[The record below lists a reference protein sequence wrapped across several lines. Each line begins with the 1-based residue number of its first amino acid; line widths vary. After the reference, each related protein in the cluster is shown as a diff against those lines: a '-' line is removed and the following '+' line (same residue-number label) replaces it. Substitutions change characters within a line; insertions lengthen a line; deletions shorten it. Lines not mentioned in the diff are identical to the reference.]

1 MPKTV
6 AVEDERHACGI
17 SPPAAV
23 DGGAYGRDHNGSVGI
38 FQRTNN
44 RIT

>member
-1 MPKTV
+1 MPKTF

-23 DGGAYGRDHNGSVGI
+23 DGEHTEEVLRELGYGKEERKG
-38 FQRTNN
+38 
-44 RIT
+44 

>member
-1 MPKTV
+1 LMPKTF

-23 DGGAYGRDHNGSVGI
+23 DGGAYRRGVEGVVWR
-38 FQRTNN
+38 
-44 RIT
+44 